1 MKKLL
6 SLTTLIT
13 AFFSFTGLA
22 QAHDQSR
29 FQMFVRSGMI
39 QGEYDGTFSGE
50 FTVNLALDIGAEYY
64 VGPEGAVLVRFIQAL
79 DSPNSVPFYT
89 YAGSGMRHY
98 YMGRGPYNV
107 QSDET
112 TFISSRPK
120 IRAYVGGE
128 LGVAQVIVK
137 TFGQVLQ
144 SVANMAE
151 FGLNTGAIYQVNDN
165 LGLEVHVGG
174 TLGYGIS
181 STSASG
187 HTLRGLVGITY
198 FF

>member
-6 SLTTLIT
+6 SST
-13 AFFSFTGLA
+13 AFVIAFLGFIGVA
-22 QAHDQSR
+22 QSHDQSR

-64 VGPEGAVLVRFIQAL
+64 IGPDGAVLVRFIQAL

-98 YMGRGPYNV
+98 YMGRGPFNV

-120 IRAYVGGE
+120 VRAYVGAE
-128 LGVAQVIVK
+128 IGVAQVIVK

-151 FGLNTGAIYQVNDN
+151 FGLNTGAIYQVSDR
-165 LGLEVHVGG
+165 LGIEAHVGG

-187 HTLRGLVGITY
+187 HTLRGLVGVTY

>member
-6 SLTTLIT
+6 RFATLTTI
-13 AFFSFTGLA
+13 FFLLSPLA
-22 QAHDQSR
+22 MAHDESR
-29 FQMFVRSGMI
+29 FQIFVRSGYI

-50 FTVNLALDIGAEYY
+50 FIVNLAFDVGAEYY
-64 VGPEGAVLVRFIQAL
+64 VGPEGSVLVRFIQAL

-89 YAGSGMRHY
+89 YAGSGIRHY

-107 QSDET
+107 QTDET

-120 IRAYVGGE
+120 LRAYVGGE

-137 TFGQVLQ
+137 SFGQVLQ

-151 FGLNTGAIYQVNDN
+151 FGLNTGAIYQVSDKV
-165 LGLEVHVGG
+165 GLEAHVGG

-187 HTLRGLVGITY
+187 HTLRAMVGITY